1 MTFPPAIRSLPAA
14 IELAI
19 RNGSDLATMRLEK
32 WAETYSPATVETIRA
47 EWERQLSLATQ
58 EPNNKFEEN
67 E

>member
-19 RNGSDLATMRLEK
+19 RNGSDLATMKLDR
-32 WAETYSPATVETIRA
+32 WAETYRCGVEDVRAT
-47 EWERQLSLATQ
+47 WERVLSDLSQ
-58 EPNNKFEEN
+58 QPINSFEEN

>member
-19 RNGSDLATMRLEK
+19 RNGSDLGTMRLEK
-32 WAETYSPATVETIRA
+32 WAETYPPATVETIR
-47 EWERQLSLATQ
+47 EMWERQLTKTSQ
-58 EPNNKFEEN
+58 EPINKFEEN